1 MQPGEYL
8 IDQPN
13 EAIAANLGR
22 ASFEIL
28 VAHTGDRPIQV
39 GSHYHFFEV
48 NRALVFDRRLAYG
61 MHLNIPAGTAVRF
74 EPGDSKIV
82 KLVAFAGSRQ
92 IYGHNGLVNGALDA
106 VDQVQISLSAAQQ
119 QQFGHRPQGDLE

>member
-8 IDQPN
+8 IDQPS

-22 ASFEIL
+22 STCEII

-48 NRALVFDRRLAYG
+48 NRALVFDRSLAYG

-82 KLVAFAGSRQ
+82 TVVAFAGSRHV
-92 IYGHNGLVNGALDA
+92 YGHNGLVNGALDA
-106 VDQVQISLSAAQQ
+106 ADQLQTSLRTAQQ